1 MSLFSENE
9 KIGCFGE
16 VERGRKGGRESVM
29 VWKERKNQIKVGQKK
44 VDEIGLKLR
53 KVLSVWREEEE
64 KEEEEDFLSR
74 GVGILARTHRPHA
87 GSA

>member
-1 MSLFSENE
+1 MSLFSESE

-16 VERGRKGGRESVM
+16 VEKGEERGESVV
-29 VWKERKNQIKVGQKK
+29 VWKEEKSNKDLTEG
-44 VDEIGLKLR
+44 DEIELKLR

>member
-1 MSLFSENE
+1 
-9 KIGCFGE
+9 
-16 VERGRKGGRESVM
+16 M
-29 VWKERKNQIKVGQKK
+29 VWKGRKNQIKVWQKK